1 MFRPDRLPTA
11 VTPISRSSRFP
22 LKIKPAF
29 CACVMALAL
38 VFTAIVSPLAQAQTF
53 TVLHS
58 FSAVP
63 DGASPNGPVID
74 VGGNLYGTTTEG
86 GAEVTG
92 GTVFRVSGNGS
103 ETVVY
108 SFTGGADG
116 ANPYAG
122 LAHDKLNNG
131 YGTTQNGGSFTS
143 GTIFKLD
150 SHGQKTV
157 LHSFAFADGTFPDTG
172 LVLDP
177 AGNLYGTAPEGGNS
191 AVGTVYKLD
200 TNNTLTVLHSFS
212 GGTDGA
218 NPLGPLVRDGA
229 GNLYGTTE
237 FGGFSIGYGTVFKID
252 ASGHET
258 VLYSFTGGADGA
270 NPVAGLALDP
280 AGNLYGTTEF
290 GGAACSCGVVFRLDK
305 TGKETVLYSFA
316 GGSADGAHP
325 MAGVTLNTSKGK
337 LYGTTYIGGP
347 SGRGVVFEIDGIGQ
361 EKVLHSFTGSTID
374 GGHPLAGLAIDA
386 QGSLFGTTIDGG
398 AYTFGTVFK
407 LVP

>member
-1 MFRPDRLPTA
+1 
-11 VTPISRSSRFP
+11 
-22 LKIKPAF
+22 
-29 CACVMALAL
+29 MALAL
-38 VFTAIVSPLAQAQTF
+38 LFTVAVSPVAQAQTF

-63 DGASPNGPVID
+63 DGANPNGPVID

-86 GAEVTG
+86 GAGVTS

-122 LAHDKLNNG
+122 LVHDSLNNG

-150 SHGQKTV
+150 SRGHKTV
-157 LHSFAFADGTFPDTG
+157 LHNFAFGEGMFPDTA

-177 AGNLYGTAPEGGNS
+177 AGNLYGTAPDGGNS
-191 AVGTVYKLD
+191 ALGTAYKLD
-200 TNNTLTVLHSFS
+200 TNGTLTVLHSFA
-212 GGTDGA
+212 GATDGA

-252 ASGHET
+252 ANGHET

-290 GGAACSCGVVFRLDK
+290 GGAACNCGVVFRLDK

-325 MAGVTLNTSKGK
+325 VAGVTLNLSKK
-337 LYGTTYIGGP
+337 RLYGTTYIGGP
-347 SGRGVVFEIDGIGQ
+347 SGRGVVFEIDGNGQ
-361 EKVLHSFTGSTID
+361 EKVLHSFTGSAID

-386 QGSLFGTTIDGG
+386 QGNLFGTTIDGG
-398 AYTFGTVFK
+398 AFTFGTVFK
-407 LVP
+407 LTP